1 MTPRARAA
9 KAATPPAAPA
19 LPLPVLLLAALAL
32 AALLFYWP
40 VLIGAPFG
48 KAWFWEDFT
57 EQNYPYRFYQ
67 ATHMREG
74 TFPLWNPYIF
84 GGLPF
89 AADIQSGAFY
99 PPNWIAALFVGGG
112 MLAPEAAEAIQIA
125 HVVVGGVLAG
135 LLARALFGG
144 RAGPLFA
151 GIAFAFSSFM
161 VVRMKHG
168 NIAETAAWIPGI
180 LLLLRHAIA
189 ERSVAAAALGAVLFA
204 LAFLAGAPQYAL
216 FAGMAAALFALHE
229 IVSAPRGERGPAAAA
244 APLAVF
250 AALSVLLSAIAL
262 LPSLE
267 LARETLRTSLSYEAA
282 SEVSFHPKFLV
293 TFLLPKFY
301 GTTAGGFT
309 SRFFGGTYYEF
320 WELACYVGIP
330 TLILAAVGLM
340 RPIDRAA
347 RSIAVIGGFGFL
359 LALGKLGPLHPLFF
373 HLLGPYQRF
382 RVPGRAIFLVSLALA
397 LLAARGIARWEAG
410 AFATGAPRRRLAW
423 ITLVVAALVVGAT
436 AIGIA
441 LGPAA
446 ATPARVRD
454 ALVALAF
461 AGATHFTLTRGAGGV
476 SARPGGAPSRAGWL
490 LAALVACDL
499 ALSGFTYNLGPNH
512 PASVVFSKTNVVDY
526 IRKSLGG
533 EPYRVTIR
541 CPEGMLLMRNA
552 GSLLRVATLD
562 GYNQLR
568 LRRSHE
574 LMSLADAKPDGTR
587 SKAELSRIHTL
598 WSVLFRTQASA
609 ERGSLALV
617 KNPAALPR
625 ARLVHEARVF
635 ETDDAILTAITSAD
649 WLPASTVALESRPGG
664 ASATSGS
671 WPAPPDEPPARV
683 TRFSTDRVDVEIDAR
698 APGYVVLTDP
708 FYPGWEARVDGRPT
722 EIVRADYALRAVRV
736 EAGARRVEFRFRP
749 RSVIAGA
756 ALTGAGCVAVAF
768 IVLRR
773 RSGAREFL
781 AQVLAR

>member
-1 MTPRARAA
+1 MSSLT
-9 KAATPPAAPA
+9 
-19 LPLPVLLLAALAL
+19 LPVLLLMTLAG

-67 ATHMREG
+67 ATYMREG
-74 TFPLWNPYIF
+74 IFPLWNPYIF

-112 MLAPEAAEAIQIA
+112 LLAPEAAEAIQIA
-125 HVVVGGVLAG
+125 HVVIGGILAG
-135 LLARALFGG
+135 LLARSLFGG

-151 GIAFAFSSFM
+151 AVAFAFSSFM

-180 LLLLRHAIA
+180 LLLLRHAILD
-189 ERSVAAAALGAVLFA
+189 RSVAAAALGAVLFA
-204 LAFLAGAPQYAL
+204 LSFLAGAPQYAL

-229 IVSAPRGERGPAAAA
+229 ILSAPRGERSPIAA
-244 APLAVF
+244 APPLALFV
-250 AALSVLLSAIAL
+250 ALTLLLSAVAL

-267 LARETLRTSLSYEAA
+267 LSRETLRASLSYDAA

-320 WELACYVGIP
+320 WELASYVGIP
-330 TLILAAVGLM
+330 TLILAVLGLM

-347 RSIAVIGGFGFL
+347 RSIILVGGFGFL
-359 LALGKLGPLHPLFF
+359 LALGKLGPLHPLLF

-382 RVPGRAIFLVSLALA
+382 RVPGRAIFLVSLALV
-397 LLAARGIARWEAG
+397 LLAARGIARWESGALAG
-410 AFATGAPRRRLAW
+410 RESRRLAW
-423 ITLVVAALVVGAT
+423 VSVIVAALIVAAT
-436 AIGIA
+436 IVGIA

-454 ALVALAF
+454 ALLALALV
-461 AGATHFTLTRGAGGV
+461 GATHFALARGRRA
-476 SARPGGAPSRAGWL
+476 GAPSRAGWL
-490 LAALVACDL
+490 LAAIVACDL

-526 IRKSLGG
+526 IRKNLAG

-541 CPEGMLLMRNA
+541 RPEGMLLMRNA

-574 LMSLADAKPDGTR
+574 LMSLADPKPDAAH
-587 SKAELSRIHTL
+587 SSADLSRIHTL
-598 WSVLFRTQASA
+598 WSVLYRTQPSA
-609 ERGSLALV
+609 ERGVLTLV
-617 KNPAALPR
+617 KNPEALPR

-635 ETDDAILTAITSAD
+635 ESDAALLEAITSAD
-649 WLPASTVALESRPGG
+649 WRPASTVALESGSAG
-664 ASATSGS
+664 ASAASGS
-671 WPAPPDEPPARV
+671 WPAPSDESPARV
-683 TRFSTDRVDVEIDAR
+683 TRFTPDRIDVEIDAR
-698 APGYVVLTDP
+698 APGYLVLTDP
-708 FYPGWEARVDGRPT
+708 FYPGWEARVDGAPA

-749 RSVIAGA
+749 RSVMTGA
-756 ALTGAGCVAVAF
+756 ALTGAGLIAVAL
-768 IVLRR
+768 IVLLR
-773 RSGAREFL
+773 RSGTRALL